1 MLRAAKHICLHNGA
15 EEREDVKISF
25 FQKKRENEMDE
36 KAMEANRMEGKKTG
50 KDSVAPES
58 SRPV

>member
-1 MLRAAKHICLHNGA
+1 
-15 EEREDVKISF
+15 
-25 FQKKRENEMDE
+25 MDE